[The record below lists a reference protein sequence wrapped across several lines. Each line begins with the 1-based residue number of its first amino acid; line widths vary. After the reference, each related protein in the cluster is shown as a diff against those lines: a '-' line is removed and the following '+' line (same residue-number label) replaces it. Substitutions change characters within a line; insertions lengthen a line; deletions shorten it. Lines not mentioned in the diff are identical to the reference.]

1 MTVKT
6 KSAVIILSTLI
17 IGMLLGAL
25 IFGAIVRHQIAE
37 INGLRTSEGFISF
50 FDDIIEPE
58 AEQKP
63 AIDHVLDKH
72 AKVFYSTST
81 VCLGKVLAIIN
92 SMEEDLSAVL
102 TPEQMKRLQNRLN
115 TVRSRVT
122 VKIETQ
128 QEEGR
133 SKK

>member
-6 KSAVIILSTLI
+6 KSTVIILSTLI

-25 IFGAIVRHQIAE
+25 IFGVIVRNQIAE
-37 INGLRTSEGFISF
+37 INGLRTTDGFISF

-58 AEQKP
+58 AEQK
-63 AIDHVLDKH
+63 AGIDSVLAKH
-72 AKVFYSTST
+72 AKVFYTTST
-81 VCLGKVLAIIN
+81 GCLGKVLAIVN
-92 SMEEDLSAVL
+92 TMENDLSSEL
-102 TPEQMKRLQNRLN
+102 TPAQMIRLKNRLD

-128 QEEGR
+128 AEEE
-133 SKK
+133 K

>member
-1 MTVKT
+1 MTAKT
-6 KSAVIILSTLI
+6 KSTVIILSTLI

-25 IFGAIVRHQIAE
+25 VFGAIVRNQIAE

-58 AEQKP
+58 AEQK
-63 AIDHVLDKH
+63 AEIDSVLDKH
-72 AKVFYSTST
+72 AKTFYTTST
-81 VCLGKVLAIIN
+81 GCLGKVLAIID
-92 SMEEDLSAVL
+92 SMEKDLSLVL
-102 TPEQMKRLQNRLN
+102 PPDQMGRLQNRLN

-128 QEEGR
+128 AEQE
-133 SKK
+133 K